1 MLMAKGEGKA
11 LLLTGPTGT
20 GKTLSM
26 LAWSVNILGI
36 KPFITNRIDGLR
48 YYKDEKLIIYD
59 DIPNHELEDLGR
71 EEILKLVD
79 CSSVD
84 TTVNIKHGS
93 QLIPGNTQKILIAN
107 IEFKDYNHKFND
119 AAVERRVIK
128 YKVNETLIPEEK
140 LMIKE

>member
-1 MLMAKGEGKA
+1 
-11 LLLTGPTGT
+11 
-20 GKTLSM
+20 
-26 LAWSVNILGI
+26 VDVLGI
-36 KPFITNRIDGLR
+36 KPFITNRLDGLR
-48 YYKDEKLIIYD
+48 RYNNEKLIIYD
-59 DIPNHELEDLGR
+59 DIPNQELEDLGR

-93 QLIPGNTQKILIAN
+93 QIIPGHTQKILIAN
-107 IEFKDYNHKFND
+107 IEFRDYNHKFND